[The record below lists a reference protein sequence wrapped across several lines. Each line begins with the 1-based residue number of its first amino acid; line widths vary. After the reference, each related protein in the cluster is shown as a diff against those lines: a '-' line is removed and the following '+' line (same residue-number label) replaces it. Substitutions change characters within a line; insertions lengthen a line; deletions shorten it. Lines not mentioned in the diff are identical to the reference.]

1 MGKYIRI
8 FLKSIFFTGYSLA
21 IATMSGEK
29 YAVMGAPR
37 HKHKGQVTV
46 SRIDNNLNNLKQ
58 QLDPPK
64 VIKLIFVQK
73 NISTLHKQVKVSPCV
88 KLYSFPFSF
97 LSLRLAH
104 ILELRF
110 VWWI

>member
-1 MGKYIRI
+1 
-8 FLKSIFFTGYSLA
+8 
-21 IATMSGEK
+21 MSGAK

-46 SRIDNNLNNLKQ
+46 SRIDNNRSNLK

-64 VIKLIFVQK
+64 VVKLRFVQK
-73 NISTLHKQVKVSPCV
+73 NISTLHKQMKVNPCV